1 MLFFLKIGPQVLHV
15 LVILTDITNYAEALR
30 EISAAKKEG
39 RKQERIRIAE
49 KMLETGMPIDQIA
62 QITDLTIAEIE
73 ALR

>member
-1 MLFFLKIGPQVLHV
+1 MKEYQNSLDKMSDYYNTIES
-15 LVILTDITNYAEALR
+15 AEDR
-30 EISAAKKEG
+30 G
-39 RKQERIRIAE
+39 RKQERTRIAE